1 MDAASESTVVKSVA
15 QGAGTASPGASFASR
30 RTFAIISHPDA
41 GKTTLTEKLL
51 LESGSIR
58 LAGEVKARGDR
69 RRTRSDWMEIEQK
82 RGISISSSVMTFEH
96 DGLTFNLLDTPGHS
110 DFSEDTFRTLTAVDS
125 AIMVIDAAK
134 GIESQTWKLFE
145 VCRMRNI
152 PIMTFI
158 NKVDREGHEPLK
170 LLDEIMERLALD
182 VAPLSWP
189 VGLGVDFQGV
199 LDLVGGL
206 FLLPNGEASTVRWK
220 DVSMLTDS
228 RELRA
233 DRVFGPSIEGLEIAR
248 ASLPAFDPNAYR
260 EGHLTP
266 VFFGSALKNIGV
278 RQLLGALTAH
288 APAPLPQPAQPE
300 PIDPTDPD
308 VSGFVFKV
316 QANMDPNHRDRIAF
330 VRLCSGRFSRG
341 MKLRNGRSGRELKVA
356 NPMFFFAR
364 DRELAEEAVA
374 GDIVGIP
381 NHGTLSV
388 GDTLTEGRERTVTG
402 IPNFAPEIIR
412 RIRITDTSKMKQLA
426 KAMDDL
432 SEEGVIQVFRP
443 ILGATWFVGAV
454 GSLQFDVLVSRAS
467 VEYGVEILLEASP
480 YETARWVSSSD
491 KENLKAFMEA
501 ERAAITED
509 RSGNPVYFARNE
521 WELTRTQRDW
531 PDITFTA
538 TRERG

>member
-1 MDAASESTVVKSVA
+1 MEALSERMETPQEEKKS
-15 QGAGTASPGASFASR
+15 GSHMSR

-96 DGLTFNLLDTPGHS
+96 EGLTLNLLDTPGHS

-134 GIESQTWKLFE
+134 GIESQTLKLFE
-145 VCRMRNI
+145 VCRLRNI

-158 NKVDREGHEPLK
+158 NKVDREGHEPLE
-170 LLDEIMERLALD
+170 LLDEIMDKLALD
-182 VAPLSWP
+182 VSPMAWP
-189 VGLGVDFQGV
+189 VGMGVDFQGV
-199 LDLVGGL
+199 LDLPGGQ
-206 FLLPNGEASTVRWK
+206 FLYRDGDIRTGSENELDALALPTHV
-220 DVSMLTDS
+220 LT
-228 RELRA
+228 
-233 DRVFGPSIEGLEIAR
+233 PSLESLAIAR
-248 ASLPAFDPNAYR
+248 ATLPPFSPATYR
-260 EGHLTP
+260 DGHLTP
-266 VFFGSALKNIGV
+266 VFFGSALRNIGV
-278 RQLLGALTAH
+278 RQLLQALTAH
-288 APAPLPQPAQPE
+288 APSPVPQAAE
-300 PIDPTDPD
+300 PFPISPD
-308 VSGFVFKV
+308 DSEVSGFVFKV

-330 VRLCSGRFSRG
+330 VRLCSGRFARG
-341 MKLRNGRSGRELKVA
+341 MKLKNTRSGRELKVP

-374 GDIVGIP
+374 GDIIGIP

-388 GDTLTEGRERTVTG
+388 GDTLTEGRDHTVTG

-426 KAMDDL
+426 KALDDL

-443 ILGATWFVGAV
+443 ILGASWFIGAV
-454 GSLQFDVLVSRAS
+454 GILQFDVLTARAAA
-467 VEYGVEILLEASP
+467 EYGVEILLETSP
-480 YETARWVSSSD
+480 YETARWILASD
-491 KENLKAFMEA
+491 KERFRAFLDA
-501 ERAAITED
+501 ERALITED
-509 RSGNPVYFARNE
+509 RAGNPVYFARNE
-521 WELTRTQRDW
+521 WELSRTQREW
-531 PDITFTA
+531 PDIEFSA

>member
-1 MDAASESTVVKSVA
+1 MDAVSDSLTLNSEAS
-15 QGAGTASPGASFASR
+15 GTAEVPKVASFANR

-96 DGLTFNLLDTPGHS
+96 QGLTLNLLDTPGHS

-182 VAPLSWP
+182 VSPLSWP
-189 VGLGVDFQGV
+189 VGMGVDFQGIF
-199 LDLVGGL
+199 DLVSGL
-206 FLLPNGEASTVRWK
+206 FLLPNGETSAVRWE
-220 DVSMLTDS
+220 DLSMLTQS

-233 DRVFGPSIEGLEIAR
+233 DRVFGPSIEGLEIAK
-248 ASLPAFDPNAYR
+248 ASLPDFDPAAYR

-266 VFFGSALKNIGV
+266 VFFGSALRNIGV
-278 RQLLGALTAH
+278 RQLLDAMTTH
-288 APAPLPQPAQPE
+288 APSPLPQPAEPE
-300 PIDPTDPD
+300 PIDPADRD
-308 VSGFVFKV
+308 VAGFVFKV

-330 VRLCSGRFSRG
+330 VRLCSGRFTRG
-341 MKLRNGRSGRELKVA
+341 MKLKNVRSGRELKVP

-364 DRELAEEAVA
+364 ERELAEEAVA

-388 GDTLTEGRERTVTG
+388 GDTLTEGRDQTVTG

-443 ILGATWFVGAV
+443 IIGSSWFVGAV
-454 GSLQFDVLVSRAS
+454 GALQFDVLVARAAA
-467 VEYGVEILLEASP
+467 EYGVEIMLEASP
-480 YETARWVSSSD
+480 YEKARWISSGD
-491 KENLKAFMEA
+491 KETLKAFMAA

-509 RSGNPVYFARNE
+509 RGGDPVYFARNE
-521 WELTRTQRDW
+521 WELSRTEREW
-531 PDITFTA
+531 PQITFA
-538 TRERG
+538 VTRERG

>member
-1 MDAASESTVVKSVA
+1 MNEVFDLGKTGQGANGDAPTPRAASST
-15 QGAGTASPGASFASR
+15 R

-58 LAGEVKARGDR
+58 LAGEVKSRGEQ

-96 DGLTFNLLDTPGHS
+96 DGLTMNLLDTPGHS

-125 AIMVIDAAK
+125 AIMVLDAAK

-158 NKVDREGHEPLK
+158 NKVDREGREPLD
-170 LLDEIMERLALD
+170 LLDEIMDRLALD
-182 VAPLSWP
+182 VAPLAWP
-189 VGLGVDFQGV
+189 VGMGTDFRGV
-199 LDLVGGL
+199 LDLVSGQIV
-206 FLLPNGEASTVRWK
+206 LPDGTLSPMHLAGDTSISSN
-220 DVSMLTDS
+220 D
-228 RELRA
+228 ELRS
-233 DRVFGPSIEGLEIAR
+233 DRVFGPALESLDIIR
-248 ASLPAFDPNAYR
+248 ASLPTFDPVSYR
-260 EGHLTP
+260 DGHQTP
-266 VFFGSALKNIGV
+266 VLFGSALRNIGV
-278 RQLLGALTAH
+278 RQLLRALAAH
-288 APAPLPQPAQPE
+288 SPGPQPQPATPRA
-300 PIDPTDPD
+300 IDPQEDE

-330 VRLCSGRFSRG
+330 VRLCSGRFTRG
-341 MKLRNGRSGRELKVA
+341 MKLKNGRSGRELKVP

-364 DRELAEEAVA
+364 ERELAEEAFA

-388 GDTLTEGRERTVTG
+388 GDTLTEGSVRTVTG
-402 IPNFAPEIIR
+402 IPDFAPEIIQR
-412 RIRITDTSKMKQLA
+412 VRVIDPSKMKQLS

-443 ILGATWFVGAV
+443 IIGSTWFVGAV
-454 GSLQFDVLVSRAS
+454 GPLQFEVLVSRAAA
-467 VEYGVEILLEASP
+467 EYGIEIMLEPSTYAK
-480 YETARWVSSSD
+480 ARWVVSID
-491 KENLKAFMEA
+491 KAALARFTQA
-501 ERAAITED
+501 ERASITED
-509 RSGNPVYFARNE
+509 RAGAPVYFARNQ
-521 WELTRTQRDW
+521 WELDRTQKDW
-531 PDITFTA
+531 PAIEFKA